1 MRTTK
6 ISFKQNIGNTDRLIR
21 IAIGILLMLLVFY
34 NIVTSNILRNLLI
47 ITSTVLLIEGVI
59 GY

>member
-1 MRTTK
+1 MK

-21 IAIGILLMLLVFY
+21 IIIGTILVLLVFY
-34 NIVTSNILRNLLI
+34 NIVTSNILRNLLV
-47 ITSTVLLIEGVI
+47 ITSTLLLIEGVI